1 MNRLDNQAVDVQGLA
16 ANKER
21 VSNCVKSL
29 HYDGDNWVGT
39 YDPVAKVV
47 LGGFSIDGETFDN
60 DFKITEV
67 DEENAQNALKYCAGL
82 SVEYGTIISPY
93 NELKKTYEEACQRDA
108 EQYSIEDCFFD
119 EIRQ

>member
-1 MNRLDNQAVDVQGLA
+1 MNKTKNQVADVQGLA

-21 VSNCVKSL
+21 VSNTVTRL

-39 YDPVAKVV
+39 YDPASKVL
-47 LGGFSIDGETFDN
+47 LGGFSIDGDTFDN

-67 DEENAQNALKYCAGL
+67 DEDNAQDALKYCAGL

-108 EQYSIEDCFFD
+108 EQYSIEDCYCD